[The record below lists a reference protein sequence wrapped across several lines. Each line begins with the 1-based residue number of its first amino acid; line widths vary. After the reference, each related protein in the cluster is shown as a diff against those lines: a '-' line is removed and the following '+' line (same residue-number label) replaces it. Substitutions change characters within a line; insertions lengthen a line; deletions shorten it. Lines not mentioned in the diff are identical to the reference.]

1 MILPKIDY
9 HSHILPCIDDGAE
22 SVKKSIM
29 MLEKAKQYGIQ
40 AIYATPHCYMHKTN
54 VDMFCEM
61 RKGAYEKIKDEVS
74 NIPIFMGAEV
84 LLFPGLEN
92 LPELEKFC
100 LENSNSLLIE
110 MPLSE
115 SLITEEHFVSAHILS
130 KRFSVIIAHA
140 NRYSDAVVQ
149 RLLESDVK
157 LQLNVSDVCKKSE
170 RKRTEKWLYADAV
183 CALGSDAH
191 RDAGVYKKFDKAYK
205 ILNSF

>member
-1 MILPKIDY
+1 MLLPKIDY

-22 SVKKSIM
+22 SIKKSLM
-29 MLEKAKQYGIQ
+29 LLEKAKQYGIQ

-54 VDMFCEM
+54 VQMFCEM
-61 RKGAYEKIKDEVS
+61 RKCAYEKIKAAATD
-74 NIPIFMGAEV
+74 IPILMGAEV

-115 SLITEEHFVSAHILS
+115 SLITEAHFASAHTLS
-130 KRFSVIIAHA
+130 KRFSLIIAHA

-149 RLLESDVK
+149 RLLESDAK
-157 LQLNVSDVCKKSE
+157 LQLNAYDVCKKSE
-170 RKRTEKWLYADAV
+170 RKRTEKWFFADAV

-191 RDAGVYKKFDKAYK
+191 RDTGVYKKFDKAYK
-205 ILNSF
+205 ILASF

>member
-1 MILPKIDY
+1 MIIPKIDY

-22 SVKKSIM
+22 SIEKSLLMI
-29 MLEKAKQYGIQ
+29 EKAKKYGIQ

-61 RKGAYEKIKDEVS
+61 RKCAYEKIKNANKD
-74 NIPIFMGAEV
+74 IPIFMGAEV

-92 LPELEKFC
+92 LPGIEKFC
-100 LENSNSLLIE
+100 LEESNSLLIE

-115 SLITEEHFVSAHILS
+115 SLITEEHFMSVHKLS
-130 KRFSVIIAHA
+130 KRFSLIIAHA
-140 NRYSDAVVQ
+140 NRYSDGVVR
-149 RLLESDVK
+149 RLLESCVK
-157 LQLNVSDVCKKSE
+157 LQLNADDVCKKSE
-170 RKRTEKWLYADAV
+170 KKRTEKWFFADAV

>member
-9 HSHILPCIDDGAE
+9 HSHILPCIDDGADSIE
-22 SVKKSIM
+22 KSLM
-29 MLEKAKQYGIQ
+29 MLEKAKKYGIQ
-40 AIYATPHCYMHKTN
+40 AIYATPHCYMHKTK
-54 VDMFCEM
+54 VHMFCEM
-61 RKGAYEKIKDEVS
+61 RKCAYEKIKDVKTD
-74 NIPIFMGAEV
+74 IPILMGAEI

-115 SLITEEHFVSAHILS
+115 SLITEEHFASIQTLS
-130 KRFSVIIAHA
+130 KRFSLIIAHA
-140 NRYSDAVVQ
+140 NRYSDMVVQ
-149 RLLESDVK
+149 RLLEADAK
-157 LQLNVSDVCKKSE
+157 LQLNACDVCKKSE
-170 RKRTEKWLYADAV
+170 RKRIEKWFFADAV